1 MQRGNDQMY
10 SEKRILHPL
19 LFENMDCKINF
30 SIKTARLSYPKEK
43 DQPHY
48 SACWAVFHTVVISLK
63 EQEPTV
69 ESKGSMKR
77 ENECVF

>member
-1 MQRGNDQMY
+1 
-10 SEKRILHPL
+10 
-19 LFENMDCKINF
+19 MDFKINF
-30 SIKTARLSYPKEK
+30 SLKTVGLSYHKEK

-48 SACWAVFHTVVISLK
+48 SACWAVFHTVAIGLN

-77 ENECVF
+77 GDECVF